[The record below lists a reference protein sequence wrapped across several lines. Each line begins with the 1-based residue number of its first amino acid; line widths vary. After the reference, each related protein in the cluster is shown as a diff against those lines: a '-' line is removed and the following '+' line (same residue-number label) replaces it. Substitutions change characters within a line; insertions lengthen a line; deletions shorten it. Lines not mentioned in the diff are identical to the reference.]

1 MAKPRVFVSSTYYDL
16 RHIRSS
22 LELFIESVG
31 HEPVLSEKGDIAYM
45 PDIALDESCY
55 REAGACDIFVLVV
68 GGRYGSEVS
77 AGDPKA
83 LRQAFERYDSI
94 TRKEYDTAY
103 NQDVPIFV
111 LIESS
116 VYAEYRTYLKNRD
129 NKNIRYAHVDSINVF
144 RFIEFILDKPRNS
157 PIFPFERS
165 SQIELW
171 LREQWSG
178 LFRELLRSR
187 SQQRQ
192 LFALTEQVTE
202 LKTANETLKNYLEA
216 LLKGIAPKDSSQ
228 IIAHEQ
234 ARAVESMRLEKA
246 KRNGWFDFM
255 KSVLS
260 RDQEVDQ
267 NDRRDDGMHIIE
279 EMLINLITTSWRYFA
294 WGAQKR
300 NRAKGLQRS
309 SSNLRSRAN
318 SLR

>member
-1 MAKPRVFVSSTYYDL
+1 MAKPRVFD
-16 RHIRSS
+16 
-22 LELFIESVG
+22 LELFIESAG
-31 HEPVLSEKGDIAYM
+31 HDPVLSEKGDIAYM

-83 LRQAFERYDSI
+83 QREAFERYDSI

-129 NKNIRYAHVDSINVF
+129 NKDIRYAHVDSINVF
-144 RFIEFILDKPRNS
+144 RFIEFILGKPRNS
-157 PIFPFERS
+157 PVFAFERS
-165 SQIELW
+165 SQIETW

-216 LLKGIAPKDSSQ
+216 LLKGISPKDSSQ

-234 ARAVESMRLEKA
+234 ARVIESMRLEKVR
-246 KRNGWFDFM
+246 RNGWFRYMRLRSSADPEG
-255 KSVLS
+255 LP
-260 RDQEVDQ
+260 DGG
-267 NDRRDDGMHIIE
+267 RDDRTNVTE
-279 EMLINLITTSWRYFA
+279 EMLIDP
-294 WGAQKR
+294 Q
-300 NRAKGLQRS
+300 S
-309 SSNLRSRAN
+309 SPHFGDFDVA
-318 SLR
+318 